1 MSMRI
6 LIVDDEPAAR
16 SRLGMMLE
24 ELDIE
29 VAGEAANGLEALEL
43 CRERRPDV
51 LLLDI
56 EMPEVDGFD
65 VARHLPVPAPLLIFQ
80 TAWDEY
86 ALQAFDHAAIDY
98 LVKPV
103 SLERLRRALDR
114 ARERV
119 EADRR
124 PPAGITPELL
134 AGLRSAVSRSA
145 PRQPRVLVRDRG
157 GHRLLPFDDVLRF
170 TTEDGVVWAVV
181 SKARFLTDY
190 TLTELED
197 RTAGR
202 FLRVSRG
209 DLVNEGAVTRIL
221 PAGDGTGELELSD
234 GTRVR
239 VSRRRFA
246 DVRDALQA

>member
-1 MSMRI
+1 MSLRV

-24 ELDIE
+24 DLDIE

-43 CRERRPDV
+43 CRDRKPDV

-56 EMPEVDGFD
+56 EMPEIDGFD
-65 VARHLPVPAPLLIFQ
+65 VARHLPSPAPLLIFQ
-80 TAWDEY
+80 TAWDDY
-86 ALQAFDHAAIDY
+86 ALQAFDHAAVDY

-103 SLERLRRALDR
+103 SRDRLERALER

-124 PPAGITPELL
+124 PAAALSPELL
-134 AGLRSAVSRSA
+134 ASLRSTLAQPA
-145 PRQPRVLVRDRG
+145 RQPRVLVRDRG
-157 GHRLLPFDDVLRF
+157 GHRLLAFDALLRF
-170 TTEDGVVWAVV
+170 TTEEGVVWAVANG
-181 SKARFLTDY
+181 ARFITDY
-190 TLTELED
+190 TLTELEQ

-202 FLRVSRG
+202 FVRVSRG
-209 DLVNEGAVTRIL
+209 DLVNLDAVRRIL
-221 PAGDGTGELELSD
+221 AAGDGTGELELPD
-234 GTRVR
+234 GSRVR

-246 DVRDALQA
+246 DVRDALQG